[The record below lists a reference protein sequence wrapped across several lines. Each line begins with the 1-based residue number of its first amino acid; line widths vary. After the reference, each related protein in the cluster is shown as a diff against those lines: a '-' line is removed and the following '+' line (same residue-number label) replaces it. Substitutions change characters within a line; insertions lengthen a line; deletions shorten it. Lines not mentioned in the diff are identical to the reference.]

1 MNEKI
6 KLKSNN
12 STNVLTFCVRGCQIF
27 FSTALEVYF
36 VAAQA
41 GHKLAAI
48 NPPEY
53 KSSWDYKGKTPHL
66 ALSFYFY
73 FF

>member
-1 MNEKI
+1 M
-6 KLKSNN
+6 KLKPNN
-12 STNVLTFCVRGCQIF
+12 STNILTFCVRGCQI

-41 GHKLAAI
+41 GHKLVAI

-53 KSSWDYKGKTPHL
+53 WDYKGKTPHL
-66 ALSFYFY
+66 ALSFYF
-73 FF
+73 